1 MLQKS
6 LFYAWHISE
15 PEKSTEFI
23 QSKDKFFTWQKFT
36 GIDNKEKYWTFLIEQ
51 REFGHY
57 WSFNV
62 ISSAK
67 RNMPVM

>member
-1 MLQKS
+1 M
-6 LFYAWHISE
+6 HI
-15 PEKSTEFI
+15 KRVVNKTTNTRTVTEFI

-36 GIDNKEKYWTFLIEQ
+36 EIDNKEKYWTFLIEQ

>member
-1 MLQKS
+1 M
-6 LFYAWHISE
+6 HI
-15 PEKSTEFI
+15 KRVVNKTTNTRTVTEFI